1 MLSLVGYVRNADQG
15 KLQSPLQY
23 ATGFKSVPPRGL
35 PQKVSVHYL
44 PEDDDERAS
53 IPTSS
58 ACLAILNIPTIQS
71 VEALFI
77 ESLDCALKCESQ
89 GFHNV

>member
-53 IPTSS
+53 IYQHLLPVWQFSTFPQYN
-58 ACLAILNIPTIQS
+58 L
-71 VEALFI
+71 
-77 ESLDCALKCESQ
+77 
-89 GFHNV
+89 